1 MQAISLEI
9 VLMLTFESSNEG
21 LEILLDKSHSLRVP
35 WCLHLYLK
43 QYCCCSCC
51 WVHSKCVIVELQSTE
66 CFFAAVFCVEHGSL
80 LFSWPCFLIGIFP
93 AISGKQCHFQ
103 DWAFRGKREKNLWP
117 RKTATQD
124 NWARQVNRR
133 FWSLVFS

>member
-9 VLMLTFESSNEG
+9 VLMLTFESWNEG
-21 LEILLDKSHSLRVP
+21 LEILLDKSHYLRVP

-43 QYCCCSCC
+43 QC
-51 WVHSKCVIVELQSTE
+51 WVHCELQSAE
-66 CFFAAVFCVEHGSL
+66 CFFAAVFRVEHGSL
-80 LFSWPCFLIGIFP
+80 LFSWPYFLIGVFP

-103 DWAFRGKREKNLWP
+103 DWALRGKREKNLWP

-124 NWARQVNRR
+124 SWARQVNRG
-133 FWSLVFS
+133 FLSLVFS